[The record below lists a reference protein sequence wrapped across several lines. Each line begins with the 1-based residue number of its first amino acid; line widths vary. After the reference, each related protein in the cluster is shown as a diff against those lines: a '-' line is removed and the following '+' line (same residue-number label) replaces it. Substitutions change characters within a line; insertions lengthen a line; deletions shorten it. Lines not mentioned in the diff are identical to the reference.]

1 MAQKSFFILVCPT
14 CKGENSL
21 RNSRPRN
28 LKEKI
33 IQSLPFIEIYRC
45 KKCGWRSWKFNYSF
59 SAQLLKRTIFYIILM
74 LLASFIVYNI
84 LKLVV

>member
-45 KKCGWRSWKFNYSF
+45 KKCGWRSWKFNYTIS
-59 SAQLLKRTIFYIILM
+59 SRGLKKILLYILLM
-74 LLASFIVYNI
+74 ILASFIVYNI